1 MYIKVN
7 EENLVIATMSGKP
20 LSKGYIKIT
29 SEEASKLLDF
39 GNGAEYSYN
48 HETCKVTKVSEAV
61 EEPTEEELITAE
73 LLLNQADIMAK
84 QAEQDEVLAE
94 ILLNQME
101 V

>member
-1 MYIKVN
+1 MAEIVETKEIEINGSTYIEK
-7 EENLVIATMSGKP
+7 TFS
-20 LSKGYIKIT
+20 
-29 SEEASKLLDF
+29 
-39 GNGAEYSYN
+39 NGAVVREMKSIQNYIPK
-48 HETCKVTKVSEAV
+48 EV
-61 EEPTEEELITAE
+61 EQEPTEEELITAE